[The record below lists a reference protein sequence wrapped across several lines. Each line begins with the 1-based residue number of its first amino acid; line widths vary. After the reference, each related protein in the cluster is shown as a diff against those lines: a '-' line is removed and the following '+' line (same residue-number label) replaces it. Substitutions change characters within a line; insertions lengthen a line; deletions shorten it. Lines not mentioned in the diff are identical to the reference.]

1 MLAASDVTPSSTST
15 KTSLFFQFNTIF
27 YLRYLIEIQI
37 QMELNP
43 SFKNMLFVPHLSTIF
58 KFLNFTIF
66 HQTS

>member
-27 YLRYLIEIQI
+27 YLGYLIEIQI

-43 SFKNMLFVPHLSTIF
+43 
-58 KFLNFTIF
+58 FL
-66 HQTS
+66 